1 MYDRIPDPFI
11 GFNELKAEW
20 VGEKDWIYR
29 RVVEKPPIPTGSRV
43 FLVFDGLDTF
53 ATVTLDS
60 KVILESDNMF
70 LSHRIDVTRAFALTT
85 EGTGH
90 VLEIRFDS
98 ALLRAR
104 EIQKNYPHHKWIASN
119 GEAARLGVRKA
130 QYHWGWDW
138 GPVLMTAGI
147 WRDVRL
153 EVYHTKIADLWAEVQ
168 LTPDHQVAH
177 VTATA
182 IIETSNNDVT
192 AYRTTFSLCLDD
204 VEIARE
210 STGVN
215 PDGISQTVFKVVK
228 PKLWWPHGYG
238 EQARYQLA
246 VAVTQDDCPQ
256 DVELHHIAKNI
267 GIRTA
272 EVIQQA
278 DKHGKSFFF
287 RINDVDIFCGGS
299 CWIPADSSLPVVTAE
314 RYRKW
319 IQLMIAGHQV
329 MIRCEIYLFNYIY
342 SVFFVEGGFLVF
354 KKNFFFFYS
363 FVCAC
368 VCYT

>member
-1 MYDRIPDPFI
+1 LYDRIPDPFI

-29 RVVEKPPIPTGSRV
+29 RVVEKPPVPTGSRV
-43 FLVFDGLDTF
+43 FLGFDGLDTF
-53 ATVTLDS
+53 ATVTLDN
-60 KVILESDNMF
+60 KIILESDNMF
-70 LSHRIDVTRAFALTT
+70 LSHRIDVTQALALTT
-85 EGTGH
+85 AAAEGAGH

-98 ALLRAR
+98 ALLRAQ
-104 EIQKNYPHHKWIASN
+104 EIQKNYPYHKWIASN

-153 EVYHTKIADLWAEVQ
+153 EVYHTKIADLWADVQ
-168 LTPDHQVAH
+168 LASDHQVAH

-182 IIETSNNDVT
+182 TIETSNNDVT
-192 AYRTTFSLCLDD
+192 AYRTIFSLCLDG

-210 STGVN
+210 STAVN
-215 PDGISQTVFKVVK
+215 PDGKSQTVFKVIK

-238 EQARYQLA
+238 EQTRYQLA
-246 VAVTQDDCPQ
+246 VAVTQDDCAQ

-272 EVIQQA
+272 EVIQQP

-287 RINDVDIFCGGS
+287 RINNVDIFCGGS
-299 CWIPADSSLPVVTAE
+299 CWIPADSSLPAVTAE
-314 RYRKW
+314 KYRKW

-329 MIRCEIYLFNYIY
+329 MIRCEIYLFNHTHSCFLFIY
-342 SVFFVEGGFLVF
+342 YSLV
-354 KKNFFFFYS
+354 Y
-363 FVCAC
+363 VL
-368 VCYT
+368 YT